1 MVEKETEFQR
11 LGRNKSTQI
20 NKTYINS
27 GEYRKKFELLS
38 DSKELNRLIYKLAK
52 KMLKHRTGTEFEDM
66 YWVDLDTLMVV
77 AKELN
82 AKKIREVVYSD
93 KTKKIVRKYKN
104 DLTKRLLTIH
114 THPRS
119 FPPSIPDFN
128 ANYENEYNIG
138 IVICHDGKIFLYS
151 ANEKLNEN
159 YYNLLVAKK
168 LGQGYNDYEA
178 RINAL
183 QEMQKAFAIMVKEV
197 MDK

>member
-82 AKKIREVVYSD
+82 AKTAATKYVAVDGNRDVQVISD
-93 KTKKIVRKYKN
+93 EIISTLKK
-104 DLTKRLLTIH
+104 
-114 THPRS
+114 
-119 FPPSIPDFN
+119 
-128 ANYENEYNIG
+128 
-138 IVICHDGKIFLYS
+138 
-151 ANEKLNEN
+151 
-159 YYNLLVAKK
+159 
-168 LGQGYNDYEA
+168 
-178 RINAL
+178 
-183 QEMQKAFAIMVKEV
+183 
-197 MDK
+197 